1 MTVIFPSSTVELLPI
16 SSDAPYIV
24 AFSSSGINV
33 GSASFALNDL
43 IGGQQSIAIWGD
55 DSATPENDGAQAGEE
70 INFKLVDGNLLYDVS
85 VISVMG

>member
-1 MTVIFPSSTVELLPI
+1 MTVFFHLPAVELLPI
-16 SSDAPYIV
+16 SSDAPYLV

-43 IGGQQSIAIWGD
+43 IGGQQTIAIWGD

-70 INFKLVDGNLLYDVS
+70 INFQTC
-85 VISVMG
+85 